1 MGIRGVYHASKG
13 PERSRPR
20 EIAFGQFTTSSLL
33 QPDPPTPFKFTGRL
47 GLHSPWESSRALAL
61 SIAPVPSTCP
71 TSRSVEY
78 GNLKSGQALLNT
90 DRFLPEVARNWR
102 RGDDRNSSSN
112 PALSGSLEHQG
123 DYIAGRM
130 TRVALLLHFET
141 GTSRGATQPNARAQE
156 SS

>member
-102 RGDDRNSSSN
+102 RGDDRNSLGAMSFVQSC
-112 PALSGSLEHQG
+112 SLREP
-123 DYIAGRM
+123 R
-130 TRVALLLHFET
+130 
-141 GTSRGATQPNARAQE
+141 TSRWLHCWKDDKGRTLAAFWDRDK
-156 SS
+156 